1 MARVAARWTWLNSF
15 SASAITVARG
25 VSDLMAA
32 DCRHLFKRH
41 VISAPSTR
49 PSWTKPSEATPINLQ
64 TRGLAVEAKRAATIS
79 RVCATDLF
87 GFPQRFARSAGVKD
101 D

>member
-1 MARVAARWTWLNSF
+1 VDQAERGNSDKL
-15 SASAITVARG
+15 ANG
-25 VSDLMAA
+25 
-32 DCRHLFKRH
+32 
-41 VISAPSTR
+41 
-49 PSWTKPSEATPINLQ
+49 
-64 TRGLAVEAKRAATIS
+64 GLAVEAKRAATIS